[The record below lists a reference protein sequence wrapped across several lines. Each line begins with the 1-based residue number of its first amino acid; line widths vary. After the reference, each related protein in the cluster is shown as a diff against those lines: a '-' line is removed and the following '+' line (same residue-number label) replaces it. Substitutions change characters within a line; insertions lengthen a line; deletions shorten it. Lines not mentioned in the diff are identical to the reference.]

1 MIRVGYVAVAL
12 AGVAV
17 IAGCSLFKKNESQ
30 QSAPVA
36 PKTIFSF
43 LGAPGSGKGTLA
55 EQCVKQLGFKVLSTG
70 NLCREAIASG
80 SEQGKQLETYTK
92 SGQLVPDDLI
102 TSMVDTWL
110 TKETTSDTAIILDGY
125 PRTAK
130 QAEQVLNLLK
140 QKYAD
145 HAFRVISLDIPDQE
159 IIDRIATRLM
169 CENKKC
175 QAVYNSKLM
184 KDPNNLVC
192 EKCGGKLIRRVD
204 DKEEV
209 VRERLQVFAKNNN
222 EVVNFYKNAGIA
234 IESLSASKQTP
245 AEIFENFKKMICTK

>member
-1 MIRVGYVAVAL
+1 MIRVGYLVIAL
-12 AGVAV
+12 VGVAA
-17 IAGCSLFKKNESQ
+17 IAGCSLCRKDTCQ
-30 QSAPVA
+30 QCTPVA

-55 EQCVKQLGFKVLSTG
+55 EQCIKQLGFKVLSTG

-102 TSMVDTWL
+102 TSMVDSWL
-110 TKETTSDTAIILDGY
+110 TKETTTDTAIILDGY

-140 QKYAD
+140 QKYAN
-145 HAFRVISLDIPDQE
+145 HKFRVISLDIPDQE

-184 KDPNNLVC
+184 KDPNSLVC
-192 EKCGGKLIRRVD
+192 EKCNSKLIRRAD

-222 EVVNFYKNAGIA
+222 EVVNFYKSAGIN
-234 IESLSASKQTP
+234 IETISASKQTP
-245 AEIFENFKKMICTK
+245 ADIFENFKKMVTAK